1 MSIFRKKP
9 SPLPRKE
16 LLLSKPIRNEKLT
29 SEENSEGEIVL
40 GIPRR
45 NNWWVELLS
54 KVFYVPNRRT
64 VVLDQIGSFLW
75 QLCDG
80 KNTVEQVITAIRT
93 EYKLERKEAEVS
105 SLTYLKQLTE
115 KGLIGLAVVKRKGEI
130 SA

>member
-1 MSIFRKKP
+1 M
-9 SPLPRKE
+9 
-16 LLLSKPIRNEKLT
+16 
-29 SEENSEGEIVL
+29 

-115 KGLIGLAVVKRKGEI
+115 KGLIGLAVVKRKGEK